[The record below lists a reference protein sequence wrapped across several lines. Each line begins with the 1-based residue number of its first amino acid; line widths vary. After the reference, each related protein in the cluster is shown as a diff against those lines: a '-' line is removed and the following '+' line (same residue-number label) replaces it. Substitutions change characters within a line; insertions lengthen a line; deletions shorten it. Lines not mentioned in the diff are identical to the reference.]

1 LVIGCP
7 FLHSKLNKNLETCGG
22 GSVNAQT
29 HHLKHSQ
36 FTKQS
41 AVAIEQ
47 FAYSPFAQDE
57 EHVAALALTP
67 SSLPDNVKSIYVSMF
82 SAHIYMST
90 SARTNFHSIF
100 KYINIIH
107 TLKNTQQHSQTSRVK
122 QLYEQ
127 KLHACT
133 HTHEHDLLHRMSQ
146 TQS

>member
-1 LVIGCP
+1 VERKREEREREFENIELKRGWLLVIGCP

-90 SARTNFHSIF
+90 SARTNFFTAYLNILTS
-100 KYINIIH
+100 YIH
-107 TLKNTQQHSQTSRVK
+107 
-122 QLYEQ
+122 
-127 KLHACT
+127 
-133 HTHEHDLLHRMSQ
+133 
-146 TQS
+146 